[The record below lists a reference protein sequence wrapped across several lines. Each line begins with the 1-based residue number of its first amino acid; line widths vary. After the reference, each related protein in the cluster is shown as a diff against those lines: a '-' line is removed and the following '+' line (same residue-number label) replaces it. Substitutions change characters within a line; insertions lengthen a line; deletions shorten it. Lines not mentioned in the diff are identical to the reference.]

1 MFGSKRKLDDLM
13 AQLRPDLSREA
24 LGVGP
29 AFPGVAPN
37 PVLSGDARKRN
48 AELRTGTLALGVLV
62 DWREVNNNPRLVLM
76 LDVETA
82 DGVSFRGIA
91 DESFTITELT
101 RLAPDRRCPCATAQT
116 SWTTTS
122 PSRATRI
129 LHWCSSSR
137 MRSRDASGA
146 DPIARAPRL
155 ATIAIRPS
163 GTTQPASAG
172 RSTGRPLAA
181 HSEMPPVTFTAS

>member
-24 LGVGP
+24 LGAGP

-82 DGVSFRGIA
+82 DGRSFRGIA

-101 RLAPDRRCPCATAQT
+101 RLAPGQT
-116 SWTTTS
+116 L
-122 PSRATRI
+122 PVRYRPDVMDHYVA
-129 LHWCSSSR
+129 LA
-137 MRSRDASGA
+137 RDADPALVQQLA
-146 DPIARAPRL
+146 DEIARRK
-155 ATIAIRPS
+155 R
-163 GTTQPASAG
+163 
-172 RSTGRPLAA
+172 R
-181 HSEMPPVTFTAS
+181 